1 MSIEQAN
8 AFRKYVDEN
17 EALQQ
22 QVLEGLQ
29 DGSLKLTALAKEH
42 GFEVTAEEALGL
54 LDQANPETD
63 GELELTEFELSL
75 VSGGVSGE
83 CLVRK
88 ADQILYSNVQT
99 GKRFGEDVVG
109 AAHWVAGGVSE
120 GVQAARALC

>member
-42 GFEVTAEEALGL
+42 GFEVTAEEAVGL
-54 LDQANPETD
+54 VEQADPETD
-63 GELELTEFELSL
+63 GELELTNFELSL
-75 VSGGVSGE
+75 VSGGMG
-83 CLVRK
+83 RK
-88 ADQILYSNVQT
+88 AQQLCSAGKSAYDASNN
-99 GKRFGEDVVG
+99 
-109 AAHWVAGGVSE
+109 
-120 GVQAARALC
+120 RAMTKEVIGL

>member
-8 AFRKYVDEN
+8 AFRKFVDEN

-22 QVLEGLQ
+22 QVMEGLQ

-63 GELELTEFELSL
+63 GELELTDFELSL
-75 VSGGVSGE
+75 VSGGNCQFKVQEPASWMLG
-83 CLVRK
+83 LDGNKRTVRITK
-88 ADQILYSNVQT
+88 P
-99 GKRFGEDVVG
+99 K
-109 AAHWVAGGVSE
+109 
-120 GVQAARALC
+120 C